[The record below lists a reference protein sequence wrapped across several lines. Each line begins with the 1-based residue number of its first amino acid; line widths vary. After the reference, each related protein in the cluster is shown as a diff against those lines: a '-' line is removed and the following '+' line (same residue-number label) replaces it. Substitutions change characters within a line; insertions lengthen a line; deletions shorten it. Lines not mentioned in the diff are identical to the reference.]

1 MSEIEPK
8 EKNKKA
14 VANEIVMI
22 FKKVKLSILM
32 GIIFFIGYSI
42 YSNLVSYS
50 FFDKDFAWFEAE
62 EILGYKPSQYNF
74 VPNENQSKEFGAP
87 TYGSMEISDES
98 RVEVKKEIINKLVE
112 ESSIFTLIMVPIT
125 FGILL
130 LTHYVKKTINWTKKY
145 AD

>member
-22 FKKVKLSILM
+22 FKKIKLSIVI

-50 FFDKDFAWFEAE
+50 FFDKDFAWSEAE
-62 EILGYKPSQYNF
+62 EILGYQPSQYNF
-74 VPNENQSKEFGAP
+74 VPYEDQSKEFGEP
-87 TYGSMEISDES
+87 TYGSMEISDEA

-112 ESSIFTLIMVPIT
+112 ESSIFALIMVPIT

-130 LTHYVKKTINWTKKY
+130 VHYVKKTINWTKKY